1 MFEKKNA
8 TGSTSCE
15 NCMHYVICGHRDHMK
30 RVLEQ
35 VDTLEIEK
43 SKFIKITAVCTE
55 FREIVAMP
63 RGGSSV
69 YKN

>member
-1 MFEKKNA
+1 
-8 TGSTSCE
+8 
-15 NCMHYVICGHRDHMK
+15 MHYVICGHRDHMK

-69 YKN
+69 YKKTENNVLEVSPWVM

>member
-1 MFEKKNA
+1 MFEKKNEK
-8 TGSTSCE
+8 GSTSCE